1 MSSEDKHKKK
11 SKTES
16 LIRLYSI
23 FHVAMIVY
31 ALIVS
36 YKCNNGIN
44 PVAAVLAI
52 MCPHLYLMYIAA
64 TKGLGF
70 CFLMGNPI
78 SIGDGEGEGEEE

>member
-36 YKCNNGIN
+36 
-44 PVAAVLAI
+44 
-52 MCPHLYLMYIAA
+52 
-64 TKGLGF
+64 
-70 CFLMGNPI
+70 
-78 SIGDGEGEGEEE
+78 